1 MKQRIIVAVI
11 GIPLLLAIL
20 CVAPDWATAALL
32 AALSV
37 VGTHELLAAVC
48 GPEKTRRWTA
58 LPAVMGILVVLHFYG
73 AGHGWQLPLGIV
85 DGLLLVGVIA
95 LPAAGVLT
103 YGKPHALTLLDVC
116 VMALAGLAI
125 PASFS
130 CLLLLR
136 LLPYGGGLVLVP
148 LVAAFCSD
156 SAALFTG
163 MACGK
168 HKLSPLVSPHK
179 TVEGAVGGLVGGV
192 LGMVIFRIVFYFCT
206 LVPLHIG
213 WCVLLGLVG
222 GIFLHMFIMRT
233 VVRSWPSLA
242 ATVAAAKR
250 WLSVAKDNA
259 MGVPS
264 VLVSFQVKGSPLK
277 EASYTITSAA

>member
-95 LPAAGVLT
+95 LPAAGVLS

-116 VMALAGLAI
+116 VMDWCWCRWWRPSAVTRRPCS
-125 PASFS
+125 PAWPAASTS
-130 CLLLLR
+130 CR
-136 LLPYGGGLVLVP
+136 
-148 LVAAFCSD
+148 
-156 SAALFTG
+156 
-163 MACGK
+163 
-168 HKLSPLVSPHK
+168 
-179 TVEGAVGGLVGGV
+179 
-192 LGMVIFRIVFYFCT
+192 
-206 LVPLHIG
+206 
-213 WCVLLGLVG
+213 
-222 GIFLHMFIMRT
+222 
-233 VVRSWPSLA
+233 
-242 ATVAAAKR
+242 R
-250 WLSVAKDNA
+250 W
-259 MGVPS
+259 
-264 VLVSFQVKGSPLK
+264 
-277 EASYTITSAA
+277 

>member
-1 MKQRIIVAVI
+1 MIQRIIVAVI

-20 CVAPDWATAALL
+20 CVAPDWATAARL

-125 PASFS
+125 PDSFS
-130 CLLLLR
+130 CLLLQR
-136 LLPYGGGLVLVP
+136 MLPHGGGLVLVP
-148 LVAAFCSD
+148 LV
-156 SAALFTG
+156 
-163 MACGK
+163 
-168 HKLSPLVSPHK
+168 
-179 TVEGAVGGLVGGV
+179 GG
-192 LGMVIFRIVFYFCT
+192 T
-206 LVPLHIG
+206 
-213 WCVLLGLVG
+213 VLLSRQQLSRQ
-222 GIFLHMFIMRT
+222 LRQAA
-233 VVRSWPSLA
+233 RSQQG
-242 ATVAAAKR
+242 VAVQLPRESAR
-250 WLSVAKDNA
+250 LT
-259 MGVPS
+259 
-264 VLVSFQVKGSPLK
+264 VLVCTAGEQPGFVQAYLH
-277 EASYTITSAA
+277 ASQN

>member
-95 LPAAGVLT
+95 LPAA
-103 YGKPHALTLLDVC
+103 
-116 VMALAGLAI
+116 
-125 PASFS
+125 
-130 CLLLLR
+130 
-136 LLPYGGGLVLVP
+136 
-148 LVAAFCSD
+148 
-156 SAALFTG
+156 
-163 MACGK
+163 AC
-168 HKLSPLVSPHK
+168 
-179 TVEGAVGGLVGGV
+179 
-192 LGMVIFRIVFYFCT
+192 
-206 LVPLHIG
+206 
-213 WCVLLGLVG
+213 
-222 GIFLHMFIMRT
+222 
-233 VVRSWPSLA
+233 
-242 ATVAAAKR
+242 
-250 WLSVAKDNA
+250 
-259 MGVPS
+259 
-264 VLVSFQVKGSPLK
+264 
-277 EASYTITSAA
+277 

>member
-156 SAALFTG
+156 ALALFTG
-163 MACGK
+163 MALGR
-168 HKLSPLVSPHK
+168 HKLAPLVSPHK
-179 TVEGAVGGLVGGV
+179 TVEGAAGGLVGGMAGMAVFCAVFRAMTHTALSYSLCIALGLLGAV
-192 LGMVIFRIVFYFCT
+192 LGELGDLSFSAVKRQYGIKDYGR
-206 LVPLHIG
+206 LLPGHG
-213 WCVLLGLVG
+213 GVLDRFDSVLFAAPVLCA
-222 GIFLHMFIMRT
+222 LLRA
-233 VVRSWPSLA
+233 LA
-242 ATVAAAKR
+242 A
-250 WLSVAKDNA
+250 
-259 MGVPS
+259 
-264 VLVSFQVKGSPLK
+264 
-277 EASYTITSAA
+277 

>member
-103 YGKPHALTLLDVC
+103 YGKPHALTLLDVLDYMEE
-116 VMALAGLAI
+116 VPIVTAY
-125 PASFS
+125 
-130 CLLLLR
+130 R
-136 LLPYGGGLVLVP
+136 LTDGSTTTRFPMGKTLDDAQPVVEKVPGWHCDITGVRKFEDLPVEAQNYVKRLEELVG
-148 LVAAFCSD
+148 CKIKYIS
-156 SAALFTG
+156 
-163 MACGK
+163 
-168 HKLSPLVSPHK
+168 VSP
-179 TVEGAVGGLVGGV
+179 ERDAC
-192 LGMVIFRIVFYFCT
+192 IV
-206 LVPLHIG
+206 
-213 WCVLLGLVG
+213 
-222 GIFLHMFIMRT
+222 R
-233 VVRSWPSLA
+233 
-242 ATVAAAKR
+242 
-250 WLSVAKDNA
+250 
-259 MGVPS
+259 
-264 VLVSFQVKGSPLK
+264 
-277 EASYTITSAA
+277 E

>member
-95 LPAAGVLT
+95 LP
-103 YGKPHALTLLDVC
+103 
-116 VMALAGLAI
+116 LAGLAI

-136 LLPYGGGLVLVP
+136 MLPHGGGLVLVP

-179 TVEGAVGGLVGGV
+179 TVEGAVGGLVGGM
-192 LGMVIFRIVFYFCT
+192 LGMVIFRIIFYLCT
-206 LVPLHIG
+206 LQPLHIG
-213 WCVLLGLVG
+213 GCILMGLVG
-222 GIFLHMFIMRT
+222 ALMGQLGDLSFSAIKRQYGI
-233 VVRSWPSLA
+233 
-242 ATVAAAKR
+242 
-250 WLSVAKDNA
+250 KDYGRLLPGHG
-259 MGVPS
+259 GVLDRFDS
-264 VLVSFQVKGSPLK
+264 VLF
-277 EASYTITSAA
+277 AAPVLWLMTCWVIGL

>member
-95 LPAAGVLT
+95 LPAVGVLT
-103 YGKPHALTLLDVC
+103 YGKPHALTLLDVLDYMEEVPIVTAYKLTDDSTTTRFPMGKTLDDAQPVVETVPGWHC
-116 VMALAGLAI
+116 DITGVRKFEDLPVDAQNYVKRLEELVGCKIKYISVAHLFAEAI
-125 PASFS
+125 SHIYMETS
-130 CLLLLR
+130 
-136 LLPYGGGLVLVP
+136 V
-148 LVAAFCSD
+148 
-156 SAALFTG
+156 
-163 MACGK
+163 
-168 HKLSPLVSPHK
+168 SPL
-179 TVEGAVGGLVGGV
+179 
-192 LGMVIFRIVFYFCT
+192 
-206 LVPLHIG
+206 
-213 WCVLLGLVG
+213 
-222 GIFLHMFIMRT
+222 FL
-233 VVRSWPSLA
+233 
-242 ATVAAAKR
+242 
-250 WLSVAKDNA
+250 
-259 MGVPS
+259 
-264 VLVSFQVKGSPLK
+264 
-277 EASYTITSAA
+277 

>member
-125 PASFS
+125 PVSFS

-136 LLPYGGGLVLVP
+136 MLPHGGGLVLVP

-156 SAALFTG
+156 SAVNGTA
-163 MACGK
+163 
-168 HKLSPLVSPHK
+168 
-179 TVEGAVGGLVGGV
+179 
-192 LGMVIFRIVFYFCT
+192 IF
-206 LVPLHIG
+206 
-213 WCVLLGLVG
+213 
-222 GIFLHMFIMRT
+222 
-233 VVRSWPSLA
+233 
-242 ATVAAAKR
+242 
-250 WLSVAKDNA
+250 
-259 MGVPS
+259 
-264 VLVSFQVKGSPLK
+264 
-277 EASYTITSAA
+277 

>member
-95 LPAAGVLT
+95 LPAAGVLS
-103 YGKPHALTLLDVC
+103 YGKPH
-116 VMALAGLAI
+116 
-125 PASFS
+125 
-130 CLLLLR
+130 
-136 LLPYGGGLVLVP
+136 
-148 LVAAFCSD
+148 
-156 SAALFTG
+156 
-163 MACGK
+163 
-168 HKLSPLVSPHK
+168 LSL
-179 TVEGAVGGLVGGV
+179 
-192 LGMVIFRIVFYFCT
+192 I
-206 LVPLHIG
+206 HI
-213 WCVLLGLVG
+213 
-222 GIFLHMFIMRT
+222 
-233 VVRSWPSLA
+233 
-242 ATVAAAKR
+242 
-250 WLSVAKDNA
+250 
-259 MGVPS
+259 
-264 VLVSFQVKGSPLK
+264 
-277 EASYTITSAA
+277 

>member
-1 MKQRIIVAVI
+1 MYKRQ
-11 GIPLLLAIL
+11 
-20 CVAPDWATAALL
+20 
-32 AALSV
+32 
-37 VGTHELLAAVC
+37 
-48 GPEKTRRWTA
+48 
-58 LPAVMGILVVLHFYG
+58 
-73 AGHGWQLPLGIV
+73 GHGWQLPLGIV

-179 TVEGAVGGLVGGV
+179 TVEGLS
-192 LGMVIFRIVFYFCT
+192 LI
-206 LVPLHIG
+206 HI
-213 WCVLLGLVG
+213 
-222 GIFLHMFIMRT
+222 
-233 VVRSWPSLA
+233 
-242 ATVAAAKR
+242 
-250 WLSVAKDNA
+250 
-259 MGVPS
+259 
-264 VLVSFQVKGSPLK
+264 
-277 EASYTITSAA
+277 

>member
-136 LLPYGGGLVLVP
+136 LLPDALP
-148 LVAAFCSD
+148 L
-156 SAALFTG
+156 
-163 MACGK
+163 
-168 HKLSPLVSPHK
+168 P
-179 TVEGAVGGLVGGV
+179 
-192 LGMVIFRIVFYFCT
+192 
-206 LVPLHIG
+206 
-213 WCVLLGLVG
+213 WQVLLPLPLW
-222 GIFLHMFIMRT
+222 IQQLHN
-233 VVRSWPSLA
+233 RSRDLHNLWIHSHRL
-242 ATVAAAKR
+242 
-250 WLSVAKDNA
+250 
-259 MGVPS
+259 
-264 VLVSFQVKGSPLK
+264 PLL
-277 EASYTITSAA
+277 

>member
-103 YGKPHALTLLDVC
+103 YGKPHA
-116 VMALAGLAI
+116 
-125 PASFS
+125 PSASS
-130 CLLLLR
+130 KAS
-136 LLPYGGGLVLVP
+136 PSAYGR
-148 LVAAFCSD
+148 D
-156 SAALFTG
+156 S
-163 MACGK
+163 
-168 HKLSPLVSPHK
+168 
-179 TVEGAVGGLVGGV
+179 
-192 LGMVIFRIVFYFCT
+192 
-206 LVPLHIG
+206 
-213 WCVLLGLVG
+213 
-222 GIFLHMFIMRT
+222 
-233 VVRSWPSLA
+233 PSLSECL
-242 ATVAAAKR
+242 AAA
-250 WLSVAKDNA
+250 A
-259 MGVPS
+259 
-264 VLVSFQVKGSPLK
+264 GSC
-277 EASYTITSAA
+277 